1 MISHVVIIW
10 VQEPVDERRDLVVS
24 AAERLLTDIPGVEAF
39 HVGVMLPTD
48 RPVVDKSYHV
58 ALNMQFERMELLTS
72 YQKDPKHVEFVE
84 QYLKPNMARLLV
96 YDFES

>member
-1 MISHVVIIW
+1 MVIIW
-10 VQEPVDERRDLVVS
+10 VREPVDQTRDMVVS
-24 AAERLLTDIPGVEAF
+24 AAERLLTEIPGVEAF

-48 RPVVDKSYHV
+48 RPVVDKTYHL
-58 ALNMQFERMELLTS
+58 ALNMQFAGAELLTA

-84 QYLKPNMARLLV
+84 EYLKPNMAKLLV